1 MDKFLWVERHR
12 PKTIEQCILSDTI
25 KGTLEDLVR
34 DNKVPNLMFP
44 SQRFEANASKLR
56 FLS

>member
-1 MDKFLWVERHR
+1 MDKFLWVEQHR

-34 DNKVPNLMFP
+34 DNKVPNLMFTGP
-44 SQRFEANASKLR
+44 A
-56 FLS
+56 